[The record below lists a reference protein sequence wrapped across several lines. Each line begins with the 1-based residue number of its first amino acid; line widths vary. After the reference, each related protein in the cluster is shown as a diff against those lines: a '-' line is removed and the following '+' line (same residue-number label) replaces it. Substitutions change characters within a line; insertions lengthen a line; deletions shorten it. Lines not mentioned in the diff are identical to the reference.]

1 MPRPFIIIF
10 LFIIAVVFLIACN
23 KQGVTKNTDP
33 CSGITASFSAD
44 VDPIIQTYCNQP
56 DCHSP
61 GSING
66 PGALTNYN
74 QVFSARIQIRVQIEA
89 GLMPQNATLSTAQR
103 NKILCWIDSGAL
115 NN

>member
-1 MPRPFIIIF
+1 MPRPFVITA
-10 LFIIAVVFLIACN
+10 LFLIAILFFVACN
-23 KQGVTKNTDP
+23 KPRIAKNTDP
-33 CSGITASFSAD
+33 CSGTTASFSAD
-44 VDPIIQTYCNQP
+44 VNPIIQTYCNQP
-56 DCHSP
+56 GCHNPS
-61 GSING
+61 SING

-74 QVFSARIQIRVQIEA
+74 QVFSARTQIRVQIEA